1 MCCHESRRSDRS
13 GLSCAAEEEADM
25 RQMIRVAA
33 VGVIVLAGTGV
44 GAGARIGENNQRGD
58 EKGQRWGC
66 SEATLRGPYGL
77 QFQGTR
83 AVRPPFPPGI
93 ESFIGVAIRT
103 YDGEGQFT
111 QLSNVK
117 GAVIGIEPDVE
128 STGTY
133 QVNEDCSGTH
143 SSQFV
148 AGGPVVIDRFVIVD
162 GGREVRLAVMTPVST
177 MNVGVLQKIHGQ

>member
-1 MCCHESRRSDRS
+1 MPALESVRTTSAPTKKGRDRD
-13 GLSCAAEEEADM
+13 AARPLCEDA
-25 RQMIRVAA
+25 
-33 VGVIVLAGTGV
+33 
-44 GAGARIGENNQRGD
+44 
-58 EKGQRWGC
+58 
-66 SEATLRGPYGL
+66 YGL

-177 MNVGVLQKIHGQ
+177 MNVGVLQKIHRQ

>member
-1 MCCHESRRSDRS
+1 
-13 GLSCAAEEEADM
+13 M
-25 RQMIRVAA
+25 RQVIWVAA
-33 VGVIVLAGTGV
+33 IGVIVLAGTGI
-44 GAGARIGENNQRGD
+44 GARAQIGESIQRGD
-58 EKGQRWGC
+58 EKGEKGGC
-66 SEATLRGPYGL
+66 SEATLRGAYGL

-83 AVRPPFPPGI
+83 PVRPPFAPGI

-111 QLSNVK
+111 QVSNVK
-117 GAVIGIEPDVE
+117 GAVIGVEADVE

-133 QVNEDCSGTH
+133 QVKEDCSGTN

-162 GGREVRLAVMTPVST
+162 GGREVRLAVMTPVAI
-177 MNVGVLQKIHGQ
+177 MNLGVMQKIHTE

>member
-1 MCCHESRRSDRS
+1 
-13 GLSCAAEEEADM
+13 M
-25 RQMIRVAA
+25 RQMIWVAA

-44 GAGARIGENNQRGD
+44 GAGARIGESNQRGD
-58 EKGQRWGC
+58 ENDRNGDAARPHCEG
-66 SEATLRGPYGL
+66 AYGL

-83 AVRPPFPPGI
+83 PVRPPFSPGI

-117 GAVIGIEPDVE
+117 GAVIGIEADVE

-133 QVNEDCSGTH
+133 QVNEDCSGTDTLQP
-143 SSQFV
+143 SSR
-148 AGGPVVIDRFVIVD
+148 VVRSSSID
-162 GGREVRLAVMTPVST
+162 S
-177 MNVGVLQKIHGQ
+177 